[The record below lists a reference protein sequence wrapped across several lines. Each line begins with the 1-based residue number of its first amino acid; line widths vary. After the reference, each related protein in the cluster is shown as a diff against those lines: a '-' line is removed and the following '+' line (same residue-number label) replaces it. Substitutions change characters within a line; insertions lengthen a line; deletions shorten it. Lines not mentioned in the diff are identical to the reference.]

1 MLGAIK
7 LPSSGVS
14 LKKFYDGRRP
24 MLRLSDA
31 TVGVFVCH
39 SRHNGTEIFKVRV
52 FMLIEHYDMLQE
64 TCTCGLKNSA
74 VRSRKPEYAK
84 RTRLVVFVY
93 AGTSANASQPINCQH
108 QSVYRCQSSFI
119 HTVADV

>member
-1 MLGAIK
+1 
-7 LPSSGVS
+7 
-14 LKKFYDGRRP
+14 
-24 MLRLSDA
+24 MLRLWDA

-39 SRHNGTEIFKVRV
+39 SRHNGTEILKVRV
-52 FMLIEHYDMLQE
+52 FMLIKHYDMLQE

-74 VRSRKPEYAK
+74 VRNLKPEYAK

-93 AGTSANASQPINCQH
+93 AQCKASQPINCQH